1 MKKIAIIVSVLLIVA
16 TVALLFSIKEMPQA
30 KTQAPPPSNPY
41 IDTLQM
47 DLTQFF
53 KQAKYNNSF
62 VGAAVAVV
70 VEDSIVFLKG
80 FGRKSQDSL
89 AQVDQNSIFRIGSL
103 SKGFA
108 GILSG
113 ILINEGHLKWDD
125 KVKTYVPGFEVKD
138 SAYTHLMSLRHI
150 LSHSG
155 GFPYHTYTNLVEA
168 GLSMEE
174 IAASFNNIDL
184 VDAPGRLFSYQ
195 NAAFAL
201 SQEVLKNATTSSFDS
216 LLYQYIFDPL
226 EMERASCS
234 YETFAQ
240 DSNIAYPH
248 LRRASGWEQVPINQK
263 YYNAIAAG
271 GINASITDMGQWLR
285 ALLGN
290 DQEAI
295 SDEVLKEVFATEIT
309 TKDYYRYYQK
319 WPDHEES
326 YYAKGWRVHTFTD
339 TLNNR
344 TDTLVHHGGY
354 VNGFRSEIALDPSR
368 KIGICVL
375 FNCPSG
381 FSRRVVP
388 YIWEQTKL
396 QRDSI
401 LEYMNPPL

>member
-1 MKKIAIIVSVLLIVA
+1 MKKIAIVFSLLLIVA
-16 TVALLFSIKEMPQA
+16 TVVLLFSIKELP
-30 KTQAPPPSNPY
+30 KTETKAPSPSNPY

-53 KQAKYNNSF
+53 KQAKYKDSF

-70 VEDSIVFLKG
+70 MEDSIIFLKG
-80 FGRKSQDSL
+80 FGRKSKDSIAL
-89 AQVDQNSIFRIGSL
+89 IDQNSLFRIGSL

-113 ILINEGHLKWDD
+113 ILVKEGHLNWDD
-125 KVKTYVPGFEVKD
+125 KVKTYVPAFEVKD
-138 SAYTHLMSLRHI
+138 SSYTQLMSLRHI

-174 IAASFNNIDL
+174 IAASFDDIEL

-201 SQEVLKNATTSSFDS
+201 SQEVLKKATSSSFDS

-234 YETFAQ
+234 YETIAQ
-240 DSNIAYPH
+240 DSNIAFPH
-248 LRRASGWEQVPINQK
+248 LRRATGWEQVPINQK

-271 GINASITDMGQWLR
+271 GVNASITDMGQWLK

-290 DQEAI
+290 NSDAI
-295 SDEVLKEVFATEIT
+295 SQEVLNEVFKTELT
-309 TKDYYRYYQK
+309 TKDVYRYYQK
-319 WPDHEES
+319 WPKHKES
-326 YYAKGWRVHTFTD
+326 YYAKGWRVHTFSD

-344 TDTLVHHGGY
+344 IDTLIHHGGY
-354 VNGFRSEIALDPSR
+354 VNGYRSEIALDPSR

-381 FSRRVVP
+381 FSRHVVP
-388 YIWEQTKL
+388 YIWEQSKL